1 MIDGYLRESSSPSVT
16 GLFLRRLQQRVRRLR
31 SKRSRRPSVRA
42 R

>member
-1 MIDGYLRESSSPSVT
+1 VT
-16 GLFLRRLQQRVRRLR
+16 GLFLRRLHQRVRRLR